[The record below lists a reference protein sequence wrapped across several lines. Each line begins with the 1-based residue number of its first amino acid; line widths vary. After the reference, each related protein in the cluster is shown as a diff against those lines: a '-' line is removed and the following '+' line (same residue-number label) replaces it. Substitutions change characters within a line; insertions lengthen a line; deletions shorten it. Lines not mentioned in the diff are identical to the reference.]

1 MAEGWN
7 LTGGVIERI
16 IAGQQYEKPL
26 LQVLG
31 QKKIMGGQ
39 TATPER
45 YRLLLSDGEQT
56 NSSAMLATQLNDKVT
71 SGLLDTHCIIR
82 LDKYICNAIQ
92 PDKRV
97 LILLEVTVLA
107 SGAEVGSKI
116 GNPQQMRAVV
126 GGDIYNAASTV
137 SKPGQ
142 VNMQPLNKT
151 GFSENGSYVNRN
163 TVPTAVS
170 TANNSSSGFQR
181 ETNTPNSKEFVYAG
195 NPKPTNM
202 GVKSPSGGSAAK
214 VGTGADTPSKVH
226 QIVNLT
232 PYQNRW
238 TIRAR
243 VTRKSAIRSWSNSR
257 GEGTVFDMT
266 LLDESGDIRATAF
279 KSEVDKFYNLIEIN
293 KVYYIRKAV
302 LKTANKQYSS
312 TNSDYEM
319 AFTGETEVI
328 PCEDACDLPTIN
340 FNFVPINQLESHNAN
355 DIIDVIGVVK
365 EVDDIRT
372 IVTKQTNKELNKRD
386 VVLVDETK
394 VQVLL
399 TLWRNE
405 AETFDGNGSPV
416 LAIRACRLSDWGGRS
431 LSSLSS
437 SQIILNPDIPE
448 SHRLREWFDN
458 VGRSVDFTEY
468 KREGGIGPGSSG
480 ASNWKTFADVKAQN
494 LGQDKADFFTAKAT
508 FIFLKKESS
517 MYQACPQPGCNKKV
531 VDQGNGNYRC
541 EKCQKE
547 YPDYKWRMILSANL
561 ADFSDNQWITCFQE
575 TAEAVLGMSA
585 DEIVQLKETDASR
598 YDQVFDEANLKSY
611 IFRLRAKM
619 ETYNDESR
627 LKTVCVQAI
636 PINYP
641 EYNQKVI
648 ADIEALLGSV

>member
-1 MAEGWN
+1 MAARWN
-7 LTGGVIERI
+7 LTGGAIEGI
-16 IAGQQYEKPL
+16 MAGQQYEKPL

-31 QKKIMGGQ
+31 QKKVMGGQ
-39 TATPER
+39 SATPER

-71 SGLLDTHCIIR
+71 SGQLDTNCIIR

-126 GGDIYNAASTV
+126 GGDNNAASAV

-151 GFSENGSYVNRN
+151 GFSANGSDINRN
-163 TVPTAVS
+163 TRPAAVNTAS
-170 TANNSSSGFQR
+170 NSSSGFQR
-181 ETNTPNSKEFVYAG
+181 ETNMQNSKGFYAG
-195 NPKPTNM
+195 NQKPTNM
-202 GVKSPSGGSAAK
+202 AAKSPFGGGAAN
-214 VGTGADTPSKVH
+214 VSSGADTPSKVH
-226 QIVNLT
+226 QIASLT

-243 VTRKSAIRSWSNSR
+243 VTQKSAIRSWSNSR
-257 GEGTVFDMT
+257 GEGTLFDMT

-279 KSEVDKFYNLIEIN
+279 KSEVDKFYNLIEVN

-312 TNSDYEM
+312 TNSDYDM
-319 AFTGETEVI
+319 TFTSETEVI
-328 PCEDACDLPTIN
+328 PCDDACDLPTIN
-340 FNFVPINQLESHNAN
+340 FNFVPINQLESHKAN
-355 DIIDVIGVVK
+355 DTIDVIGVVK

-372 IVTKQTNKELNKRD
+372 IVTKQTNKELKKRE

-394 VQVLL
+394 VQVRL
-399 TLWRNE
+399 TLWGND
-405 AETFDGNGSPV
+405 AETFDGNGNPV

-431 LSSLSS
+431 LSSLSN

-448 SHRLREWFDN
+448 SHRLRGWFDN
-458 VGRSVDFTEY
+458 VGRSVDYTEY
-468 KREGGIGPGSSG
+468 KREGGTGAGSSG

-508 FIFLKKESS
+508 FVFMKKENS
-517 MYQACPQPGCNKKV
+517 MYQACPQQDCNKKV

-575 TAEAVLGMSA
+575 TAEAVLGKSA
-585 DEIVQLKETDASR
+585 EEIGQLKENDVSR
-598 YDQVFDEANLKSY
+598 YDQMFAEANFKSY

-636 PINYP
+636 PINYL